1 MWKAVM
7 EVLENIYQ
15 DGPSSQRTTVYGLLK
30 QMETFEF
37 VLIMHFVIIELA
49 LILLV
54 ATTSVERAF
63 SAMSIIKTELR
74 NKIG

>member
-63 SAMSIIKTELR
+63 SAMSINKTELR